1 MSVCAVG
8 DKTRIKALFDGWQET
23 LIYSCLEGHMG
34 EAYTCDA
41 YENKAALLIV
51 GDFCYFA
58 GEACRELVQYPG
70 AAQDPCFRIL
80 VPQNACWERLIEE
93 VYPFRAAKR
102 VRYAIKKEPDVFKPD
117 ELERWADAAPSGIV
131 LQNID
136 RPVYEQVMA
145 QGWSRDLCSQF
156 RDYEDYAARG
166 IGIAA
171 LYKGTVVGGASSYT
185 VYDGGIEIEI
195 DTREDYR
202 RRGIAT
208 ACGARLILEC
218 IKRGLYPNWDAQNK
232 WSAALAE
239 KLGYHFDREYTVY
252 ELS

>member
-1 MSVCAVG
+1 MMS
-8 DKTRIKALFDGWQET
+8 
-23 LIYSCLEGHMG
+23 
-34 EAYTCDA
+34 
-41 YENKAALLIV
+41 
-51 GDFCYFA
+51 
-58 GEACRELVQYPG
+58 
-70 AAQDPCFRIL
+70 
-80 VPQNACWERLIEE
+80 
-93 VYPFRAAKR
+93 
-102 VRYAIKKEPDVFKPD
+102 
-117 ELERWADAAPSGIV
+117 
-131 LQNID
+131 
-136 RPVYEQVMA
+136 

-218 IKRGLYPNWDAQNK
+218 IKRGLYPSWDAQNK